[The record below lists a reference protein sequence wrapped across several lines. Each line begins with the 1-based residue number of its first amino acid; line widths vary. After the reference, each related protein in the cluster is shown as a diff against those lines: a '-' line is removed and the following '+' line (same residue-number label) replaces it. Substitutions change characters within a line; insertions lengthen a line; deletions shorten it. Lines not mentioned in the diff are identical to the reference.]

1 MARAWRGPC
10 WPSGPDA
17 VAAEFAWGLIGPGGI
32 AHRFAEAVRHLP
44 GARLHAV
51 LGRDAARAVAFAETW
66 SCDGVPPVRV
76 APTLDALLD
85 DPAVQAVYIATPHAQ
100 HGEFVRACLERGKP
114 VLCEKPLVPTRAQLE
129 PLLALSQ
136 QRQVFLMEAMWTRF
150 LPLYETVRGWLN
162 EGSIGTVRTIQSS
175 FCFAGPYDP
184 ASRLYNPAVAGGAL
198 LDIGIYNLAM
208 TRWVLERTAGTCPEP
223 VSMRADGVLAPS
235 GVDQR
240 VAGTLVFPGGVVSQ
254 FVCAFDAV
262 ADNALRIVGERGC
275 IIVPRRFWEAT
286 DAVLQRPGEPDVAVH
301 APLRIN
307 GFEGEIEEAMRCI
320 AEGRAQSPRMPHAE
334 SLALVRWMDE
344 LRVQLGVR
352 YPFE

>member
-1 MARAWRGPC
+1 MARAWRGRC
-10 WPSGPDA
+10 WPNGPDVV
-17 VAAEFAWGLIGPGGI
+17 VATFAWGLIGPGGI
-32 AHRFAEAVRHLP
+32 AHRFAGAVHGLP

-51 LGRDAARAVAFAETW
+51 LGRDAARAAAFAETW
-66 SCDGVPPVRV
+66 SRDGVPPVRV

-100 HGEFVRACLERGKP
+100 HGEFVRACLECGKP

-136 QRQVFLMEAMWTRF
+136 QRQVFLMEALWTRF
-150 LPLYETVRGWLN
+150 LPLYETVRGWLD
-162 EGSIGTVRTIQSS
+162 EGAIGAVRAIQSS
-175 FCFAGPYDP
+175 FCFTGPYDP
-184 ASRLYNPAVAGGAL
+184 AGRMYNPALAGGAL

-208 TRWVLERTAGTCPEP
+208 TRWVLEPEPGACPEP
-223 VSMRADGVLAPS
+223 VSLHADGVLAPT

-275 IIVPRRFWEAT
+275 IVVPRQFWEAT
-286 DAVLQRPGEPDVAVH
+286 EAILQRPDVPDLRASVAM
-301 APLRIN
+301 RIN
-307 GFEGEIEEAMRCI
+307 GFEGEIEEAMHCI
-320 AEGRAQSPRMPHAE
+320 TEGRVQSPRMPHAE